1 MSQQRVR
8 PCSSFHCG
16 HQRASRSLGLV
27 GPNPQRAS
35 APRMACARSLLRVAL
50 PRVQLL
56 PHFECIGNTSV
67 SKEPTGSRV
76 NTARSAEGFLG
87 LLIPN
92 CIQMES
98 GANMGTVQLNTSLDL
113 ACALWLLQGCEQ
125 TFEKLRDVI
134 WALTR
139 SNRQE
144 QRICNPKTN
153 CLINLFLSSSPVE
166 M

>member
-1 MSQQRVR
+1 MSEQRVR

-16 HQRASRSLGLV
+16 HQRASCSLGLV

-35 APRMACARSLLRVAL
+35 APRMAWARSLLRVQESSCFHTL
-50 PRVQLL
+50 SGV
-56 PHFECIGNTSV
+56 GNTSV
-67 SKEPTGSRV
+67 SEEPTGSHV

-98 GANMGTVQLNTSLDL
+98 GASVGTVQLNTSLDL
-113 ACALWLLQGCEQ
+113 ARALWLPQGREW
-125 TFEKLRDVI
+125 TFEKLRGVI
-134 WALTR
+134 WALMR